1 MSKMVEFGF
10 TEEQQMFRDV
20 MRNFTKRELAPGA
33 FERGDIDH
41 IPDEIIKKYAA
52 AGLLGLDTPV
62 EDGGQGAGRMNV
74 GIAIEETAREDFASS
89 FFMWLQCLHNGPLL
103 ENLDKDLKSEYIPLA
118 LQGKKITCLGL
129 TEPDAG
135 SDALGMRCRAV
146 KDGKHYILNGEKTA
160 ISCGIYADAVVAF
173 IKTGSPSLRSA
184 KAVSAFLVPL
194 DLPGVERSLF
204 PDMGWKPIGRCGISF
219 TDVRIPEVY
228 RIGAEGQGF
237 YSVMRGF
244 DAARVYLS
252 IQVLSLG
259 EAAVSEAIEYAKQR
273 KAFGRP
279 IAKFD
284 AVSFRLVD
292 NLARIAAMKLL
303 CYKAFWLQDQGR
315 SSTKESAMVKSIA
328 PLMGIEAC
336 NNAMVTL
343 GHVGYSSEARM
354 EQRLR
359 DAYGFEFA
367 DGTQDIQRLVMVR
380 EFIGREYLNYS

>member
-1 MSKMVEFGF
+1 MVEFGF
-10 TEEQQMFRDV
+10 TEEQQMFRDT
-20 MRNFTKRELAPGA
+20 MRKFTKRELAPGA
-33 FERGDIDH
+33 FERGDLDK
-41 IPDEIIKKYAA
+41 IPDEIVKKYAD
-52 AGLLGLDTPV
+52 AGLLGLDTPE
-62 EDGGQGAGRMNV
+62 EDGGQGAGRMNL
-74 GIAIEETAREDFASS
+74 GIAIEETTKEDFASS
-89 FFMWLQCLHNGPLL
+89 FFMWHQCLHNGPLL
-103 ENLDKDLKSEYIPLA
+103 KNLNKDVKSEYLPLA
-118 LQGKKITCLGL
+118 LKGEKITCLGL

-135 SDALGMRCRAV
+135 SDSLGMRCKAV
-146 KDGKHYILNGEKTA
+146 KDGEYYILNGEKTA

-173 IKTGSPSLRSA
+173 VKTGDPSSRSA
-184 KAVSAFLVPL
+184 KAVSAFLVPC

-219 TDVRIPEVY
+219 TDVRVPVEY
-228 RIGAEGQGF
+228 RIGEEGQGF
-237 YSVMRGF
+237 YSVMQGF
-244 DAARVYLS
+244 DGARVYLS

-259 EAAVSEAIEYAKQR
+259 EAAVLEAIEYAKQR

-292 NLARIAAMKLL
+292 SLARIEAAKLL
-303 CYKAFWLQDQGR
+303 AYKAFWLQDQGR

-328 PLMGIEAC
+328 PLLGIEAC

-380 EFIGREYLNYS
+380 EFIGKEYLNYT